1 MIFAYNFVNND
12 NDVAGGNV
20 IARLRTNFNNGD
32 VITGG
37 NVIARL
43 KKI

>member
-1 MIFAYNFVNND
+1 MIFVYNFVNND

-20 IARLRTNFNNGD
+20 IARLRFNLTNGD
-32 VITGG
+32 EVAGG

-43 KKI
+43 